1 MPALH
6 REANWKLTM
15 YKDHNPPHFHVIVS
29 DGSEALVAISDLRLL
44 DGGAPAKVLRAAR
57 AWAVVHKPE
66 LMKAWE
72 RYNR

>member
-1 MPALH
+1 MPTLH

-29 DGSEALVAISDLRLL
+29 DGGEALIAISDLRLL
-44 DGGAPAKVLRAAR
+44 GGDVPTKVLRAAR
-57 AWAVVHKPE
+57 AWAGAHKPE
-66 LMKAWE
+66 LIAAWG